1 MKKSRKI
8 SKLKEKKADI
18 KNVKMDKAL
27 GQAWFRTDAED
38 GNKRRYFL
46 ERRWGKGSKVLG
58 VILMHPSDA
67 DAAILDQSTNKVG
80 LFAVNSDDYDAMYAI
95 NLSPIF
101 VKDSKSLIKMDE
113 EHFDDTDYKDQKKAF
128 KTVFNS
134 ADDIVLAWGEV
145 GQRLFDKKIKD
156 DKDFSKLFKQHL
168 KEKQFLIS
176 DANDSEN
183 NHRFPYHPASHGDM
197 SFINGNDFV
206 KEWLE

>member
-80 LFAVNSDDYDAMYAI
+80 LFAVNSDDYDAMYVI
-95 NLSPIF
+95 NLSPIKGF
-101 VKDSKSLIKMDE
+101 YYVRKLIN
-113 EHFDDTDYKDQKKAF
+113 T
-128 KTVFNS
+128 S
-134 ADDIVLAWGEV
+134 
-145 GQRLFDKKIKD
+145 
-156 DKDFSKLFKQHL
+156 FSK
-168 KEKQFLIS
+168 
-176 DANDSEN
+176 
-183 NHRFPYHPASHGDM
+183 
-197 SFINGNDFV
+197 
-206 KEWLE
+206 